1 MKFVNEQSAAIIQ
14 VTFRD
19 IYGNKVMPTSMTWKL
34 DDAEGEGLIDTQL
47 VIGLI
52 TNPYSIYVPGLI
64 LSILDKSHIFET
76 KIVTIT
82 FIYGV
87 DNIQGTEEY
96 RFNVKRLAQIPYS
109 VVWLIPEVSGGVL
122 IGGTSL

>member
-1 MKFVNEQSAAIIQ
+1 
-14 VTFRD
+14 
-19 IYGNKVMPTSMTWKL
+19 
-34 DDAEGEGLIDTQL
+34 
-47 VIGLI
+47 LI